1 MQKLSVDPGDRYL
14 PRSQHASR

>member
-1 MQKLSVDPGDRYL
+1 MQKLSVDPDDCYL

>member
-1 MQKLSVDPGDRYL
+1 MQKLSVDPDDRYL